1 MFYIILY
8 VCVCVCVCDQ
18 WIGKEV
24 KRVTNTGV
32 AGMTKVSYPRLPQ
45 KTGIF
50 FMEILLKFRYIYEV
64 IIFFLDWPNM
74 RRQREATV

>member
-1 MFYIILY
+1 M
-8 VCVCVCVCDQ
+8 CVCVCVCDQ

-50 FMEILLKFRYIYEV
+50 FYGNFIEIQIY
-64 IIFFLDWPNM
+64 L
-74 RRQREATV
+74 